1 VEVMNDITVVDL
13 VEQVSE
19 PEPVIIETKTSK
31 KRGKKNSGKF

>member
-1 VEVMNDITVVDL
+1 MNDITVVDL
-13 VEQVSE
+13 ISEPEPASE